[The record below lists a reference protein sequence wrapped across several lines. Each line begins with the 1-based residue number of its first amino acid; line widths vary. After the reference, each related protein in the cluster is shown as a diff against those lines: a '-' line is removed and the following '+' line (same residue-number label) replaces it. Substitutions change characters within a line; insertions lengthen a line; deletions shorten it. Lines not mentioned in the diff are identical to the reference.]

1 MHLFKNTNIDFLR
14 HRKIAYG
21 ISLVLILAGMVSL
34 AIRGLNFGID
44 FKGGTEAVLRFD
56 QDISIGDVRSVLR
69 EAGVRGMVKSY
80 GTDRSVLIQTD
91 FEGDVNQLKTIVST
105 ALNDRFSDNPHEMLR
120 IDAVGPSIASDLKW
134 AALKALL
141 GALVAILIYVGI
153 RFEFRFAAAS
163 VVAIFHDVFIVL
175 GLFSLLGGVFDFM
188 PLDVDQ
194 SIIAAFLTI
203 AGYSINDT
211 VVVYD
216 RIREN
221 VLGRKPSE
229 YSSIFNASLNQTL
242 SRTIIT
248 SGTTLLT
255 VAVLF
260 IFAGPAIRG
269 FSFAILI
276 GIAVGTYSSIFI
288 AAPIVLDW
296 QLKSKRPIKLR
307 GSN

>member
-1 MHLFKNTNIDFLR
+1 MQLFSKTDIDFISY
-14 HRKIAYG
+14 RKIAYG
-21 ISLVLILAGMVSL
+21 ISLVLVIAGVVSL
-34 AIRGLNFGID
+34 LFRGLNYGID
-44 FKGGTEAVLRFD
+44 FKGGTEVVLRFE
-56 QDISIGDVRSVLR
+56 QEIAVGDVRQVLR
-69 EAGVRGMVKSY
+69 DAGVSGSIKSY
-80 GTDRSVLIQTD
+80 GTERSILVQTD
-91 FEGDVNQLKTIVST
+91 FEGDVNQLRTLVSN
-105 ALNDRFSDNPHEMLR
+105 ALNDRFSENPHELLR

-141 GALVAILIYVGI
+141 GAVIAILLYVGI

-163 VVAIFHDVFIVL
+163 IVAIFHDVFIVL
-175 GLFSLLGGVFDFM
+175 GIFSLLGGVFDVM
-188 PLDVDQ
+188 PLDINQ

-221 VLGRKPSE
+221 IRSQKSADYPK
-229 YSSIFNASLNQTL
+229 IFNSSLNQTL

-248 SGTTLLT
+248 SGTTFLT
-255 VAVLF
+255 VLVLF

-276 GIAVGTYSSIFI
+276 GIVVGTYSSIFI
-288 AAPIVLDW
+288 AAPVVLDW
-296 QLKSKRPIKLR
+296 QLRSKKPIRLR

>member
-1 MHLFKNTNIDFLR
+1 MHLINDTHIDFLKY
-14 HRKIAYG
+14 RKIAYV
-21 ISLVLILAGMVSL
+21 ISLTLMLAGLLSL
-34 AIRGLNFGID
+34 FIRGLNYGID
-44 FKGGTEAVLRFD
+44 FKGGTEVVLRFEKELPV
-56 QDISIGDVRSVLR
+56 GDVREVLK
-69 EAGVRGMVKSY
+69 EAGVEGAIKSY
-80 GTDRSVLIQTD
+80 GADRSILVQTGFD
-91 FEGDVNQLKTIVST
+91 GDVNQLKSLVSN
-105 ALNDRFSDNPHEMLR
+105 ALRDRLADNPHEVLR

-141 GALVAILIYVGI
+141 GAIIAILLYVGI

-175 GLFSLLGGVFDFM
+175 GIFSIFGGLFDFM
-188 PLDVDQ
+188 PLDINQ

-221 VLGRKPSE
+221 IRSGKPAE
-229 YSSIFNASLNQTL
+229 YMTIFNNSLNQTL

-248 SGTTLLT
+248 SGTTLL
-255 VAVLF
+255 VVLILF

-269 FSFAILI
+269 FTFAILL
-276 GIAVGTYSSIFI
+276 GIVVGTYSSLFI

-307 GSN
+307 GG

>member
-80 GTDRSVLIQTD
+80 GTDRSVLVQTD
-91 FEGDVNQLKTIVST
+91 FEGDVNQLKTLVST

-229 YSSIFNASLNQTL
+229 YTSIFNVSLNQTL

>member
-1 MHLFKNTNIDFLR
+1 MQLFSKTDIDFISY
-14 HRKIAYG
+14 RKIAYG
-21 ISLVLILAGMVSL
+21 ISLVLVIAGVVSL
-34 AIRGLNFGID
+34 LFRGLNYGID
-44 FKGGTEAVLRFD
+44 FKGGTEVVLRFE
-56 QDISIGDVRSVLR
+56 QEIAVGDVRQVLR
-69 EAGVRGMVKSY
+69 DAGVSGSIKSY
-80 GTDRSVLIQTD
+80 GTERSILVQTD
-91 FEGDVNQLKTIVST
+91 FEGDVNQLRTLVSN
-105 ALNDRFSDNPHEMLR
+105 ALNDRFSENPHELLR

-141 GALVAILIYVGI
+141 GAVIAILLYVGI

-163 VVAIFHDVFIVL
+163 IVAIFHDVFIVL
-175 GLFSLLGGVFDFM
+175 GIFSLLGGVFDVM
-188 PLDVDQ
+188 PLDINQ

-221 VLGRKPSE
+221 IRSQKSGDYPK
-229 YSSIFNASLNQTL
+229 IFNTSLNQTL

-248 SGTTLLT
+248 SGTTFLT
-255 VAVLF
+255 VLVLF

-276 GIAVGTYSSIFI
+276 GIVVGTYSSIFI
-288 AAPIVLDW
+288 AAPVVLDW
-296 QLKSKRPIKLR
+296 QLRSKKPIRLR

>member
-1 MHLFKNTNIDFLR
+1 MHLIKNTSIDFLKY
-14 HRKIAYG
+14 RKVAYV
-21 ISLVLILAGMVSL
+21 ISLSLVLAGVVSL
-34 AIRGLNFGID
+34 FVRGLNYGID
-44 FKGGTEAVLRFD
+44 FRGGTEVVLRFD
-56 QDISIGDVRSVLR
+56 NDVEIGNVRTILK
-69 EAGVRGMVKSY
+69 EAGVDGAIKRY
-80 GTDRSVLIQTD
+80 GADRSVLVQTGFD
-91 FEGDVNQLKTIVST
+91 GDLNQLRSLVSN
-105 ALNDRFSDNPHEMLR
+105 ALGDRLPDNPHEVLR
-120 IDAVGPSIASDLKW
+120 IDSVGPSIASDLKW

-141 GALVAILIYVGI
+141 GAIVAILLYVGI

-175 GLFSLLGGVFDFM
+175 GIFSIFGGMFDFM
-188 PLDVDQ
+188 PLDINQ

-221 VLGRKPSE
+221 IRVGKSGDYLT
-229 YSSIFNASLNQTL
+229 IFNNSLNQTL

-248 SGTTLLT
+248 SGTTLL
-255 VAVLF
+255 VVLVLF

-269 FSFAILI
+269 FTFAILL
-276 GIAVGTYSSIFI
+276 GIIVGTYSSLFI
-288 AAPIVLDW
+288 AAPVVLEW

-307 GSN
+307 GG

>member
-1 MHLFKNTNIDFLR
+1 MHLIKNTSIDFLKY
-14 HRKIAYG
+14 RKVAYV
-21 ISLVLILAGMVSL
+21 ISLSLVLAGLVSL
-34 AIRGLNFGID
+34 FVRGLNYGID
-44 FKGGTEAVLRFD
+44 FRGGTEVVLRFD
-56 QDISIGDVRSVLR
+56 NDVEIGDVRVILK
-69 EAGVRGMVKSY
+69 EAGVEGAIKSY
-80 GTDRSVLIQTD
+80 GADRSVLVQTGFD
-91 FEGDVNQLKTIVST
+91 GDLNQLRSLVSN
-105 ALNDRFSDNPHEMLR
+105 ALGDRLPDNPHEVLR
-120 IDAVGPSIASDLKW
+120 IDSVGPSIASDLKW

-141 GALVAILIYVGI
+141 GAIVAILLYVGI

-175 GLFSLLGGVFDFM
+175 GIFSIFGGMFDFM
-188 PLDVDQ
+188 PLDINQ

-221 VLGRKPSE
+221 IRVGKSGDYLK
-229 YSSIFNASLNQTL
+229 IFNNSLNQTL

-248 SGTTLLT
+248 SGTTLL
-255 VAVLF
+255 VVLVLF

-269 FSFAILI
+269 FTFAILL
-276 GIAVGTYSSIFI
+276 GIIVGTYSSLFI
-288 AAPIVLDW
+288 AAPVVLDW

-307 GSN
+307 GG

>member
-1 MHLFKNTNIDFLR
+1 MHLIKNTHIDFLKY
-14 HRKIAYG
+14 RKIAYV
-21 ISLVLILAGMVSL
+21 ISLALMLAGLLSL
-34 AIRGLNFGID
+34 FIRGLNFGID
-44 FKGGTEAVLRFD
+44 FKGGTEVVLRFEND
-56 QDISIGDVRSVLR
+56 VPVSDVRAVLK
-69 EAGVRGMVKSY
+69 EAGVEGAIKSY
-80 GTDRSVLIQTD
+80 GADRSVLVQTGFD
-91 FEGDVNQLKTIVST
+91 GDLNQLKSLISN
-105 ALNDRFSDNPHEMLR
+105 ALDDRLAGNPHEVLR
-120 IDAVGPSIASDLKW
+120 IDSVGPSIASDLKW

-141 GALVAILIYVGI
+141 GAIIAILLYVGI

-175 GLFSLLGGVFDFM
+175 GIFSIFGGLFDFM
-188 PLDVDQ
+188 PLDINQ

-221 VLGRKPSE
+221 IRSGKPAD
-229 YSSIFNASLNQTL
+229 YLAIFNNSLNQTL

-248 SGTTLLT
+248 SGTTMLVVLI
-255 VAVLF
+255 LF

-269 FSFAILI
+269 FTFAILL
-276 GIAVGTYSSIFI
+276 GIVVGTYSSLFI
-288 AAPIVLDW
+288 AAPIVLEW

-307 GSN
+307 GG

>member
-1 MHLFKNTNIDFLR
+1 MHLINNTSIDFLR
-14 HRKIAYG
+14 YRKIAYV
-21 ISLVLILAGMVSL
+21 ISLALMLAGLLSL
-34 AIRGLNFGID
+34 FVRGLNFGID
-44 FKGGTEAVLRFD
+44 FRGGTEVVLRFEND
-56 QDISIGDVRSVLR
+56 VPVSDVRTVLKD
-69 EAGVRGMVKSY
+69 AGVEGAIKSY
-80 GTDRSVLIQTD
+80 GADRSILVQTA
-91 FEGDVNQLKTIVST
+91 FEGDLNQLKALVSN
-105 ALNDRFSDNPHEMLR
+105 ALDDRLADNAHEVLR
-120 IDAVGPSIASDLKW
+120 IDSVGPSIASDLKW
-134 AALKALL
+134 AALKALF
-141 GALVAILIYVGI
+141 GAIIAILLYVGI

-175 GLFSLLGGVFDFM
+175 GIFSIFGGLFDFM
-188 PLDVDQ
+188 PLDVNQ

-221 VLGRKPSE
+221 IRSGKPAD
-229 YSSIFNASLNQTL
+229 YIAIFNNSLNQTL

-248 SGTTLLT
+248 SGTTLL
-255 VAVLF
+255 VVLILF

-269 FSFAILI
+269 FTFAILL
-276 GIAVGTYSSIFI
+276 GILVGTYSSLFI

-307 GSN
+307 GG

>member
-56 QDISIGDVRSVLR
+56 QEISIGDVRSVLR

-80 GTDRSVLIQTD
+80 GTDRSVLVQTD
-91 FEGDVNQLKTIVST
+91 FEGDVNQLKTLVST

-229 YSSIFNASLNQTL
+229 YTSIFNVSLNQTL

>member
-1 MHLFKNTNIDFLR
+1 MHLIKNTSIDFLKY
-14 HRKIAYG
+14 RKVAYV
-21 ISLVLILAGMVSL
+21 ISLSLVLAGVVSL
-34 AIRGLNFGID
+34 FVRGLNYGID
-44 FKGGTEAVLRFD
+44 FRGGTEVVLRFD
-56 QDISIGDVRSVLR
+56 NDVEIGDVRTILK
-69 EAGVRGMVKSY
+69 EAGVDGAIKRY
-80 GTDRSVLIQTD
+80 GADRSVLVQTGFD
-91 FEGDVNQLKTIVST
+91 GDLNQLRSLVSN
-105 ALNDRFSDNPHEMLR
+105 ALGDRLPDNPHEVLR
-120 IDAVGPSIASDLKW
+120 IDSVGPSIASDLKW

-141 GALVAILIYVGI
+141 GAIVAILLYVGI

-175 GLFSLLGGVFDFM
+175 GIFSIFGGMFDFM
-188 PLDVDQ
+188 PLDINQ

-221 VLGRKPSE
+221 IRVGKSGDYLT
-229 YSSIFNASLNQTL
+229 IFNNSLNQTL

-248 SGTTLLT
+248 SGTTLL
-255 VAVLF
+255 VVLVLF

-269 FSFAILI
+269 FTFAILL
-276 GIAVGTYSSIFI
+276 GIIVGTYSSLFI
-288 AAPIVLDW
+288 AAPVVLEW

-307 GSN
+307 GG